1 MSEIRM
7 DYDYARDRRVNNLS
21 SLFNRKPK
29 NPYLMELVNIVE
41 TEGWENDPV
50 LVAKVK
56 VLRRITWRNTKN
68 GVKPKNRL
76 SIYTITDSKGNSFKT
91 HSTNLL
97 SLITNRHR
105 NYISD
110 RVKSKGY
117 FKTGDYT
124 ITAERIEGRRIF
136 VHKDKVKEAMEVFHE
151 GGLKLLHERFTEL

>member
-1 MSEIRM
+1 MGEIRM
-7 DYDYARDRRVNNLS
+7 DYDYARDRRLNNLS

-56 VLRRITWRNTKN
+56 VLRRITWRNTRN
-68 GVKPKNRL
+68 GVKPKNR
-76 SIYTITDSKGNSFKT
+76 IKVYTITDSKGNNFRT
-91 HSTNLL
+91 HSTRLL
-97 SLITNRHR
+97 SLITNRHP

-110 RVKSKGY
+110 RVNLKGH

-124 ITAERIEGRRIF
+124 ITAERIEGRRIH

>member
-7 DYDYARDRRVNNLS
+7 DYDYARDRRLNNLS

-56 VLRRITWRNTKN
+56 VLRRITWRNTVN

-76 SIYTITDSKGNSFKT
+76 SIYTIKDSKGNSFRT
-91 HSTNLL
+91 HSPKLL
-97 SLITNRHR
+97 SLITNHHP

-110 RVKSKGY
+110 RVKMKGY

-124 ITAERIEGRRIF
+124 ITAERIKGRRIR
-136 VHKDKVKEAMEVFHE
+136 VYQDKVKEAMEVFHE
-151 GGLKLLHERFTEL
+151 GGLKLLHERYGEL